1 MIALWICG
9 KPDHH
14 PRHSVEKKGNLDIL
28 QGVVR
33 PERTW
38 FNYRMI
44 KSSQGLAS
52 MSQSTPIKEEAH
64 RLVDELPENA
74 TWSDFA
80 RLVIE
85 RQRVE
90 EGITDLDAGVTW
102 TSDEIR
108 NKLGI
113 PK

>member
-1 MIALWICG
+1 MR
-9 KPDHH
+9 DTT
-14 PRHSVEKKGNLDIL
+14 R
-28 QGVVR
+28 
-33 PERTW
+33 
-38 FNYRMI
+38 
-44 KSSQGLAS
+44 
-52 MSQSTPIKEEAH
+52 IKEQARQLIE
-64 RLVDELPENA
+64 ELPEDA

-80 RLVIE
+80 RLVVE

-90 EGITDLDAGVTW
+90 EGIADLDAGIMW

>member
-1 MIALWICG
+1 
-9 KPDHH
+9 
-14 PRHSVEKKGNLDIL
+14 
-28 QGVVR
+28 
-33 PERTW
+33 
-38 FNYRMI
+38 
-44 KSSQGLAS
+44 
-52 MSQSTPIKEEAH
+52 MSNTTPIKEEA
-64 RLVDELPENA
+64 RRRVEELPEDA

-90 EGITDLDAGVTW
+90 EGIADLDAGIIW
-102 TSDEIR
+102 SSDEIR

>member
-1 MIALWICG
+1 
-9 KPDHH
+9 
-14 PRHSVEKKGNLDIL
+14 
-28 QGVVR
+28 
-33 PERTW
+33 
-38 FNYRMI
+38 
-44 KSSQGLAS
+44 
-52 MSQSTPIKEEAH
+52 MSGSTRIKEEAR
-64 RLVDELPENA
+64 RLVEELPEEA
-74 TWSDFA
+74 TWADFA

-90 EGITDLDAGVTW
+90 EGITDLDADITW

>member
-1 MIALWICG
+1 
-9 KPDHH
+9 
-14 PRHSVEKKGNLDIL
+14 
-28 QGVVR
+28 
-33 PERTW
+33 
-38 FNYRMI
+38 
-44 KSSQGLAS
+44 
-52 MSQSTPIKEEAH
+52 MSESTPIKEEAR
-64 RLVDELPENA
+64 RLVEELPEDA

-80 RLVIE
+80 RLVLE

-90 EGITDLDAGVTW
+90 EGIADLDAGITW

>member
-1 MIALWICG
+1 
-9 KPDHH
+9 
-14 PRHSVEKKGNLDIL
+14 
-28 QGVVR
+28 
-33 PERTW
+33 
-38 FNYRMI
+38 
-44 KSSQGLAS
+44 
-52 MSQSTPIKEEAH
+52 MSNTTPIKEEAR
-64 RLVDELPENA
+64 RLVEELPEDA

-90 EGITDLDAGVTW
+90 EGIADLDAGIIW
-102 TSDEIR
+102 SSDEIR

>member
-1 MIALWICG
+1 
-9 KPDHH
+9 
-14 PRHSVEKKGNLDIL
+14 
-28 QGVVR
+28 
-33 PERTW
+33 
-38 FNYRMI
+38 
-44 KSSQGLAS
+44 
-52 MSQSTPIKEEAH
+52 MSETTPIKEEAR

-90 EGITDLDAGVTW
+90 EGIADLNAGITW

-108 NKLGI
+108 EKLGI